1 MCTPSCEL
9 LTAEA
14 DRVQAVLGPFDLQ
27 QQQEHL
33 VVDALALGAD
43 DDVHGP
49 GDLEERSGDG
59 RTGEEGVYSGSP
71 SQGEHTGGG
80 HTRGVTL

>member
-1 MCTPSCEL
+1 ML
-9 LTAEA
+9 LTAEP

-33 VVDALALGAD
+33 VVDPLALAAD

-49 GDLEERSGDG
+49 GDLGGQRRG
-59 RTGEEGVYSGSP
+59 EGVYSGALGDP
-71 SQGEHTGGG
+71 QEMRTHPVTGLPCSSG
-80 HTRGVTL
+80 